1 MIRDVR
7 MRTIRM
13 EIKYRYEKDR
23 KKIGE
28 LGDLE
33 GMKVDTNEIKD
44 MSNRP
49 EPVQKWITNHTVAL
63 ES

>member
-49 EPVQKWITNHTVAL
+49 EPVQK
-63 ES
+63 